1 VKRRASPPHRPRE
14 DGLDHPLQPL
24 QDPIVFAPWLCFRG
38 GGFPDP
44 FFVPHRPGVIRGPNA
59 YLRDTW
65 NMLDFFTVFCA
76 LAALIEPNAMAL
88 RALRAL
94 RPMRLFSR
102 QESMKLVVESLGQV
116 RALLKPPIELQG
128 SG

>member
-1 VKRRASPPHRPRE
+1 
-14 DGLDHPLQPL
+14 
-24 QDPIVFAPWLCFRG
+24 
-38 GGFPDP
+38 
-44 FFVPHRPGVIRGPNA
+44 VIRGPNA